1 MGLLKKIIL
10 PLVVVAA
17 IVYGVSLA
25 TRQVAI
31 VAPVSRG
38 KAIQGAPSS
47 VTVLA
52 ENTSPIVSE
61 VGGRIKTEG
70 FNLDPGAR
78 VKAGDVLAYLDTT
91 TLLLEID
98 RTQSELDAARRRKE
112 IGIPLERDLENAR
125 DVLADFENKFRS
137 GNLAESELQKQKR
150 AVQQL
155 EQRVNLEK
163 ATEDQLIGA
172 LENKLKMQRVQLDA
186 TTIKARINGQIAEVS
201 VNAEQFIGDR
211 HVVATMITDSRVVEA
226 KVSEEHYS
234 DLKIGQHASVRFL
247 GLGSQEYGA
256 SVTKILPTADPV
268 TQRYGVHLT
277 VDLDPTRL
285 APGLTGE
292 ASIITGVR
300 ENTLIIPRRALFG
313 DSVYL
318 IEDGKVQL
326 RRVQTGYSSLNAVEV
341 VSGLEEGNLV
351 IVDQLQRYRVGD
363 RVRTQV
369 ETSTSP

>member
-1 MGLLKKIIL
+1 
-10 PLVVVAA
+10 
-17 IVYGVSLA
+17 
-25 TRQVAI
+25 
-31 VAPVSRG
+31 
-38 KAIQGAPSS
+38 
-47 VTVLA
+47 
-52 ENTSPIVSE
+52 
-61 VGGRIKTEG
+61 
-70 FNLDPGAR
+70 

-91 TLLLEID
+91 TLLLEIE

-125 DVLADFENKFRS
+125 DVLADAENKFRS
-137 GNLAESELQKQKR
+137 GNLAESELNKQRR

-155 EQRVNLEK
+155 QQRVNLEK
-163 ATEDQLIGA
+163 ATEDQLISA
-172 LENKLKMQRVQLDA
+172 LENRLKLQRVQLDA
-186 TTIKARINGQIAEVS
+186 TTIKARINGQIAEVF

-211 HVVATMITDSRVVEA
+211 TIVATMITDSRVVEA

-247 GLGSQEYGA
+247 GLGPQEYGA

-268 TQRYGVHLT
+268 TQRYGVHLA

-318 IEDGKVQL
+318 VADGRVEQRRIE
-326 RRVQTGYSSLNAVEV
+326 TGYTSLNAVEV
-341 VSGLEEGNLV
+341 VSGLEEGDFV
-351 IVDQLQRYRVGD
+351 IVDQLQQYRPGD
-363 RVRTQV
+363 RVRVQV
-369 ETSTSP
+369 EAAPAP